1 MKHGKLNHMKEKHI
15 VIQDQIGRTI
25 MGILASE
32 DASTVSI
39 NNPVI
44 IHVQPEPS
52 GQLQVQTFPL
62 FFFEF
67 ISKESRDKNI
77 WTYTKSNI
85 AVSDVDL
92 DERIVSQ
99 YQKINTPQDTVEQNN
114 PKVISIN
121 DLD

>member
-1 MKHGKLNHMKEKHI
+1 MQENKHI

-25 MGILASE
+25 MGILVAE
-32 DASTVSI
+32 DATTISM

-44 IHVQPEPS
+44 IHVQPEAS

-67 ISKESRDKNI
+67 ISKDSREKNI
-77 WTYTKSNI
+77 WTYHKSNI
-85 AVSDVDL
+85 ALGDVDL

-99 YQKINTPQDTVEQNN
+99 YQKINTPQEDAVPQNN
-114 PKVISIN
+114 AKVISIN
-121 DLD
+121 DL

>member
-1 MKHGKLNHMKEKHI
+1 MQEKHI

-25 MGILASE
+25 MGVLE
-32 DASTVSI
+32 TETETTVSI

-67 ISKESRDKNI
+67 ISKESREKNI

-85 AVSDVDL
+85 AVGNVDL

-99 YQKINTPQDTVEQNN
+99 YHKINTPQDTVPQNS

-121 DLD
+121 DL

>member
-1 MKHGKLNHMKEKHI
+1 MKEKHI

-32 DASTVSI
+32 DATTVSI

-44 IHVQPEPS
+44 IHVQPEAS

-67 ISKESRDKNI
+67 ISKESRDKNV
-77 WTYTKSNI
+77 WTYAKTNI
-85 AVSDVDL
+85 AIADVEL
-92 DERIVSQ
+92 DDRIVSQ
-99 YQKINTPQDTVEQNN
+99 YQKINTPQDTVSQNN

-121 DLD
+121 DL

>member
-1 MKHGKLNHMKEKHI
+1 MYVKFIYMKEKHI

-25 MGILASE
+25 MGVLASE
-32 DASTVSI
+32 DANTVSL

-67 ISKESRDKNI
+67 ISKESREKNI

-85 AVSDVDL
+85 AIADVEL

-99 YQKINTPQDTVEQNN
+99 YQKINIPQETLQQSA

-121 DLD
+121 DL

>member
-1 MKHGKLNHMKEKHI
+1 MKEKHI

-25 MGILASE
+25 MGVVASE
-32 DASTVSI
+32 DSNTISI

-67 ISKESRDKNI
+67 INKESREKNI

-85 AVSDVDL
+85 AIADVEL

-99 YQKINTPQDTVEQNN
+99 YQKINTPQDAPSQNS

-121 DLD
+121 DL

>member
-1 MKHGKLNHMKEKHI
+1 MKEKHI

-25 MGILASE
+25 MGVLASE
-32 DASTVSI
+32 DAATVSI

-77 WTYTKSNI
+77 WTYTKSNVAI
-85 AVSDVDL
+85 SDVEL
-92 DERIVSQ
+92 DDRIVSQ
-99 YQKINTPQDTVEQNN
+99 YQKINTPQETVEQNN
-114 PKVISIN
+114 PKIISIN